1 MSAETWR
8 ATCWRLFA
16 SERKTPT
23 MRNERQMI
31 VAEKA
36 FLPLW
41 LQRLSAATPTRYF
54 SFRAFRRRPFL

>member
-1 MSAETWR
+1 
-8 ATCWRLFA
+8 LFA

-31 VAEKA
+31 VAENA

-54 SFRAFRRRPFL
+54 SFRAFRRRPFV